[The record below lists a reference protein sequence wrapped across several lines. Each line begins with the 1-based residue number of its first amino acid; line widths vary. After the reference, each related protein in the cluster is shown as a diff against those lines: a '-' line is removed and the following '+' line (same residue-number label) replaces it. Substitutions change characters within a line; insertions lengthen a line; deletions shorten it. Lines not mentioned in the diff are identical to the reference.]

1 MRRYLALVSGVAA
14 ISGIAPWADAAWAQE
29 PQLAAEGRG
38 LLSPP
43 AEMPATLGGTP
54 LEHPFVSDPSGGF
67 SRTIFETDKDPN
79 FKIVIRDFAFPP
91 DRQTHTVTLPSGA
104 FIHLL
109 SGLGEISIAKQRSA
123 STPVAR
129 TAVPPGA
136 PIEVL
141 NEGEHPVVIR
151 ALIVEAK

>member
-1 MRRYLALVSGVAA
+1 MRPYLVLVSGAAA
-14 ISGIAPWADAAWAQE
+14 IVGIAASAGIAPAQE
-29 PQLAAEGRG
+29 PQLAREGRG
-38 LLSPP
+38 LLPAP

-54 LEHPFVSDPSGGF
+54 PGHPFVSDPSGGF